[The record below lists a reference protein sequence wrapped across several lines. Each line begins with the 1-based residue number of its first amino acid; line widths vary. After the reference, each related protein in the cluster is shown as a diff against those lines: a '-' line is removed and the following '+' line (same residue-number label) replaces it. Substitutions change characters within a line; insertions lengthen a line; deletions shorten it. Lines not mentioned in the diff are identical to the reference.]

1 MGDAANHDLSANQAL
16 RRQLEEATTRAERG
30 ALEAQSPTTSAM
42 TSTMSPHLQESP
54 AVDMADAV
62 QVGSASGDTS
72 GVLAPLST
80 VPGAERVK
88 LTAGL
93 SPRPRPSE
101 AIERE
106 VELLETFAEAAK
118 RSTWNPDWQTLGNQW
133 NPRHQLAYNNDEMS
147 QNCRCYFDRWLD
159 HRELLPPD
167 ANLQVQKP
175 TWRLE
180 PDPIPAEQREAER
193 LASSVYSPT
202 GPGLRGSP
210 KSGEEIGQEK
220 SITSMS
226 GENVIKRR
234 SMRLSRDK
242 PWMTQPARF
251 WQLLQPEETAESMV
265 STMTQTDFPQVL
277 QPNEAREQGWN
288 SHHDVVWSNFQNL
301 QGVILNP
308 APVRSYF
315 DRPREPDIG
324 ARSAEKKPEVRRSGD
339 GRDGVVRILP
349 LWRLE
354 PLPGVS
360 NVESPKD
367 NLWPPIPRLPPRSGS
382 PLRPREEILGPRH
395 EASPEFNHK
404 STWSCPS
411 LLTTAPSDEMVE
423 RKQGW
428 NGRHQL
434 AFQNQEVSRLDRCYF
449 DRFREHAEL
458 RSPHSPPH
466 ASCSVWSLGR
476 DVSTKESLK
485 TMMASGD
492 ARFHTDGKWM
502 HRHQLTFDNSGGR
515 LPVQRNLRSYFD
527 RSRDFPSE
535 ASSSLQEVLPED
547 DPQRAGNFTLLTA
560 AALRKR
566 RCKLKDSEEG
576 SLKVRIEES
585 FRSCVS
591 DPSMSKAQKEKR
603 RLKWMSNHHVV
614 F

>member
-1 MGDAANHDLSANQAL
+1 MNLWCDRGNLWGIGLNPAASPLILQPCPPTTPSDQGPAAQVQAQMGDAANHDLSANQAL

-382 PLRPREEILGPRH
+382 PLRPREEILGPRCLVLCFVYGLWMCAQ
-395 EASPEFNHK
+395 EPV
-404 STWSCPS
+404 
-411 LLTTAPSDEMVE
+411 DVM
-423 RKQGW
+423 RKW
-428 NGRHQL
+428 AL
-434 AFQNQEVSRLDRCYF
+434 C
-449 DRFREHAEL
+449 
-458 RSPHSPPH
+458 
-466 ASCSVWSLGR
+466 
-476 DVSTKESLK
+476 
-485 TMMASGD
+485 M
-492 ARFHTDGKWM
+492 
-502 HRHQLTFDNSGGR
+502 
-515 LPVQRNLRSYFD
+515 
-527 RSRDFPSE
+527 
-535 ASSSLQEVLPED
+535 ED
-547 DPQRAGNFTLLTA
+547 
-560 AALRKR
+560 
-566 RCKLKDSEEG
+566 
-576 SLKVRIEES
+576 
-585 FRSCVS
+585 
-591 DPSMSKAQKEKR
+591 
-603 RLKWMSNHHVV
+603 
-614 F
+614 

>member
-1 MGDAANHDLSANQAL
+1 MAGDEKE
-16 RRQLEEATTRAERG
+16 QLKVNEGLPQEATTTETQPAPENT
-30 ALEAQSPTTSAM
+30 AAFSEAFQDLHDQFREEEET
-42 TSTMSPHLQESP
+42 
-54 AVDMADAV
+54 
-62 QVGSASGDTS
+62 
-72 GVLAPLST
+72 LS
-80 VPGAERVK
+80 RVK

-93 SPRPRPSE
+93 SPRPRPIS

-106 VELLETFAEAAK
+106 QELIETFAEAAK
-118 RSTWNPDWQTLGNQW
+118 RSTWNPDWQPEGEFW

-167 ANLQVQKP
+167 AQLQVQKP

-180 PDPIPAEQREAER
+180 PDALPVEQREAER
-193 LASSVYSPT
+193 IASTIYSPT
-202 GPGLRGSP
+202 GPGLRSSQSSP
-210 KSGEEIGQEK
+210 SKTSKPASYLEDMSREN
-220 SITSMS
+220 IT
-226 GENVIKRR
+226 KRR

-251 WQLLQPEETAESMV
+251 WQLPQPVDVTESMV
-265 STMTQTDFPQVL
+265 STMTQTDFPQI
-277 QPNEAREQGWN
+277 QFPNEAREQNWDG
-288 SHHDVVWSNFQNL
+288 HHHATWSNFQNL
-301 QGVILNP
+301 QGKILNP

-324 ARSAEKKPEVRRSGD
+324 ARSAEKKLHNVKD
-339 GRDGVVRILP
+339 GSVRILP

-354 PLPGVS
+354 PLPGVLI
-360 NVESPKD
+360 VEPPEGG
-367 NLWPPIPRLPPRSGS
+367 LWPSIAPLQCRSGS
-382 PLRPREEILGPRH
+382 PVRPRDEILGPRH
-395 EASPEFNHK
+395 EASAEFKHK

-411 LLTTAPSDEMVE
+411 LLTTVPTDDIVE
-423 RKQGW
+423 RKHGW

-434 AFQNQEVSRLDRCYF
+434 TFQNEEVSRLDRSYF

-458 RSPHSPPH
+458 RSPHSEPH

-476 DVSTKESLK
+476 DISTKDSLR
-485 TMMASGD
+485 TMMAGGD
-492 ARFHTDGKWM
+492 ARFHNDGKWM
-502 HRHQLTFDNSGGR
+502 HRHQLTFGNSGGR
-515 LPVQRNLRSYFD
+515 LPVQRNMRSYFD

-535 ASSSLQEVLPED
+535 ASSVQLEEVLPED

-566 RCKLKDSEEG
+566 RCKLKEEG
-576 SLKVRIEES
+576 KLKVDVWSLSEKPQKQKVRIEES
-585 FRSCVS
+585 FRSCVG

-603 RLKWMSNHHVV
+603 RSKWMSNHHVV